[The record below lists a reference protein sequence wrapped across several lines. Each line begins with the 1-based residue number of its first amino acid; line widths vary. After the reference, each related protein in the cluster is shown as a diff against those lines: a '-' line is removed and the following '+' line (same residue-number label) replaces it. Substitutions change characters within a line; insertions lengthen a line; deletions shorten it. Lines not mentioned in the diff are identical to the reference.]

1 MDNKVLDYFADDGNV
16 EVIDFDEANSTVQVS
31 VITSMISQGQAV
43 IPGGTKGQV
52 YTKKS
57 DEDFDVAWEDN
68 LSEGVEGIK
77 GDAEDEY
84 SQGFYN
90 ITPAKIGLG
99 NVDNTSDVDKPISKA
114 QEEVNTKFKQ
124 DFDSFKDSM
133 SQDFGVFKQEV
144 ETTLKDQGEKIS
156 QESQNRE
163 AADTQISQDLSTHTT
178 NFNNPHSVTKE
189 QVGLGNVTNDAQVKR
204 SEMGVAN
211 GVATLDENAKVIT
224 SQLPDF
230 ILGQIVYG
238 GNAKGS
244 PITYTPDNPVT
255 NGEHIH
261 TMYFNRDVIP
271 DFSQVD
277 WTQAESSEGM
287 YIINI
292 LNATDGPCIVKVLKG
307 TEITENHILESDG
320 YFITCAGEG
329 PVYAT
334 ENLSVLLS
342 GEFGWLMDSQSFEG
356 DSYIVADA
364 IKQQDVWGGW
374 MSKDGKW
381 TRHQS
386 EVTALL
392 TTSAQSKLNTTLDS
406 LVLSNDDASLT
417 GYTSNYGLYYTCVSS
432 FEFANIDFNIGDWL
446 ISNGRAWTKVDNTDA
461 VSGVKGQAETKY
473 RTGPVNITQRNLG
486 FYRYEDTWVTF
497 SKDATQLDNDYPYV
511 AMAAFEGLVDTSQI
525 ADVYFSADDVKSGKF
540 APYCE
545 TVYQSAQPAGAINPI
560 AVGDT
565 LESTQPGSDSGHPRL
580 YINSAITPDFTEFD
594 QEKLSSTDGYALISV
609 KENDDTNTPFL
620 IAMKQAINNSDGVSG
635 VAYAIFM
642 GETVLYAES
651 PTLSPSVVKLTNW
664 GWQQST
670 NPVENT
676 KWSGDAVVTEL
687 AQQDIWGKYISKDG
701 QWRTEEPAGIKLR
714 LYCKEEMSTTI
725 PMIAIH

>member
-43 IPGGTKGQV
+43 IPGGKKGQV

-144 ETTLKDQGEKIS
+144 ETTLKDQGEKIT

-163 AADTQISQDLSTHTT
+163 AADTQISQNLSTHTT
-178 NFNNPHSVTKE
+178 DFNNPHKVTKE
-189 QVGLGNVTNDAQVKR
+189 QIGLGSVTNDAQVKR

-211 GVATLDENAKVIT
+211 GVANLDENAKVVI

-244 PITYTPDNPVT
+244 PATFTPDNPIT
-255 NGEHIH
+255 AGENVY
-261 TMYFNRDVIP
+261 TMYFNQDATP
-271 DFSQVD
+271 DFTRIDWSQA
-277 WTQAESSEGM
+277 QSAEGM
-287 YIINI
+287 YKLSI
-292 LNATDGPCIVKVLKG
+292 LNASDGPCIVKVPKG
-307 TEITENHILESDG
+307 TKIDSYILESDG
-320 YFITCAGEG
+320 YFITCAGEE

-334 ENLSVLLS
+334 ENLSSLLS
-342 GEFGWLMDSQSFEG
+342 GKFGWLASSESFEG
-356 DSYIVADA
+356 GSYIVADA

-374 MSKDGKW
+374 MSKDGNW
-381 TRHQS
+381 TRGQS
-386 EVTALL
+386 QVTALL
-392 TTSAQSKLNTTLDS
+392 TTSAQAKLGTTLDS
-406 LVLSNDDASLT
+406 LILSNDNASLT
-417 GYTSNYGLYYTCVSS
+417 GYTANYGLYYTCVSS
-432 FEFANIDFNIGDWL
+432 FKFADIDFNVGDWL

-461 VSGVKGQAETKY
+461 VSGVKGQAETNY
-473 RTGPVNITQRNLG
+473 RTGPVNITQLNLG
-486 FYRYEDTWVTF
+486 FYKYEDTSVTF
-497 SKDATQLDNDYPYV
+497 SKDASQLDKDYPYV
-511 AMAAFEGLVDTSQI
+511 AILSFDGLVNTSQI

-545 TVYQSAQPAGAINPI
+545 TVYQSSQPEG
-560 AVGDT
+560 T
-565 LESTQPGSDSGHPRL
+565 
-580 YINSAITPDFTEFD
+580 
-594 QEKLSSTDGYALISV
+594 KL
-609 KENDDTNTPFL
+609 K
-620 IAMKQAINNSDGVSG
+620 
-635 VAYAIFM
+635 
-642 GETVLYAES
+642 
-651 PTLSPSVVKLTNW
+651 
-664 GWQQST
+664 
-670 NPVENT
+670 
-676 KWSGDAVVTEL
+676 
-687 AQQDIWGKYISKDG
+687 
-701 QWRTEEPAGIKLR
+701 
-714 LYCKEEMSTTI
+714 LYCKEGISTTI
-725 PMIAIH
+725 PVIAIH